1 LTVEP
6 FSRARPCVALAAAF
20 LACFPAA
27 ALAWNAAGH
36 RLIAAIAWN
45 GMSSEAREEA
55 GALLRRHP
63 DYPRW
68 LKKAGKKSADRGDR
82 DDRGV
87 FVEASTWPDDIRGD
101 KRFYSAGKGPPTPV
115 QPGFADMER
124 WSDWHYVNIPL
135 SGAFGGKPFSGRL
148 DRQLPELARTL
159 AQSRS
164 PRAHAYALPW
174 LIHLAGD
181 AHQPLHASAR
191 VDAAGKRDRSE
202 HTRKLRNPFNPRKPL
217 ATPHVFWDDLPGARL
232 RGERLEAAARALAAL
247 YAQVD
252 RSTASR
258 RWIEESWQLARDH
271 AYPPAGGNAAEI
283 TAAFYRDSQEITGRR
298 IAQAGF
304 RLAGVLNLSLAANE
318 RAAAGAD
325 QR

>member
-45 GMSSEAREEA
+45 EMSPEAREEA

-68 LKKAGKKSADRGDR
+68 LKRAGKKSADRGDR
-82 DDRGV
+82 GDRHV
-87 FVEASTWPDDIRGD
+87 FIEASTWPDDIRGD
-101 KRFYSAGKGPPTPV
+101 KRFYSAGKGPTTLV
-115 QPGFADMER
+115 LPGFADMER
-124 WSDWHYVNIPL
+124 RGDWHYVNIPL
-135 SGAFGGKPFSGRL
+135 SGAFGGQPFSGRL

-164 PRAHAYALPW
+164 PRARAYALPW

-181 AHQPLHASAR
+181 AHQPLHAGAR
-191 VDAAGKRDRSE
+191 VDAAGKRERSE
-202 HTRKLRNPFNPRKPL
+202 HTRKLRNPFDPRKPL
-217 ATPHVFWDDLPGARL
+217 ATPHVFWDDLPGPRL
-232 RGERLEAAARALAAL
+232 RGERPTPRPGHWPRCTPKSTVRRPAGAGSRKADNWRATTPIRRQAETPRKSP
-247 YAQVD
+247 Q
-252 RSTASR
+252 RSTAT
-258 RWIEESWQLARDH
+258 ARKS
-271 AYPPAGGNAAEI
+271 PAGASPRPASGSPACS
-283 TAAFYRDSQEITGRR
+283 TCRSPRK
-298 IAQAGF
+298 
-304 RLAGVLNLSLAANE
+304 
-318 RAAAGAD
+318 GA
-325 QR
+325 